1 MEVAMPYKDPET
13 ERIHKHI
20 YYEANKP
27 AIIAYQHVYNATH
40 KEEKS
45 LRAHD
50 YHEEHGE
57 TIRAQKRAYHQAH
70 REAILSRQKA
80 RHHAKKEEDRAR
92 KLAYAK
98 AHPDIINV
106 MSARHR
112 ARKVNAPINDLTA
125 AQWREIKEHYG
136 HRCVYCG
143 RKMQRLSQDHITPL
157 SKGGSHTASNVVPA
171 CQSCNSI
178 KGVNAPFLPVQ
189 PLLLTNAPP
198 RKKKIS

>member
-1 MEVAMPYKDPET
+1 MAYKDPEA

-20 YYEANKP
+20 YYEAHKT
-27 AIIAYQHVYNATH
+27 AIIAYQHAYNATH

-45 LRAHD
+45 LSAHD
-50 YHEEHGE
+50 YHEEHAE
-57 TIRAQKRAYHQAH
+57 TIRAQKRAYHQAN
-70 REAILSRQKA
+70 REAILARQQA
-80 RHHAKKEEDRAR
+80 RHLAKKEEDRAYKR
-92 KLAYAK
+92 AYA
-98 AHPDIINV
+98 ATNPDIINV
-106 MSARHR
+106 SAARHR

-171 CQSCNSI
+171 CQLCNCL
-178 KGVNAPFLPVQ
+178 KGVKAPRVPVQ
-189 PLLLTNAPP
+189 PLLLTSAPP
-198 RKKKIS
+198 RKKKAS